1 MNNFINLIARNTA
14 VLLMITTYACKRH
27 YTIADN
33 MVTVLLNSED
43 FSADVLYVLYVS
55 SLRIFGK
62 TYEDNKTIQVIRD
75 DIKYLLSIK
84 RGELKGV

>member
-1 MNNFINLIARNTA
+1 MNNFINIIARNTA
-14 VLLMITTYACKRH
+14 VLLMITTYTRKEH

-55 SLRIFGK
+55 SLRLFGR
-62 TYEDNKTIQVIRD
+62 TYEDNKTIQAIRD

-84 RGELKGV
+84 RGELKGA

>member
-1 MNNFINLIARNTA
+1 MSNFINLIARNTA

-84 RGELKGV
+84 RGELKGA

>member
-1 MNNFINLIARNTA
+1 MT
-14 VLLMITTYACKRH
+14 TTYTRKEH

-55 SLRIFGK
+55 SLRIFGR

>member
-1 MNNFINLIARNTA
+1 
-14 VLLMITTYACKRH
+14 MITTYACKRH

>member
-1 MNNFINLIARNTA
+1 
-14 VLLMITTYACKRH
+14 MITTYTRKEH

-55 SLRIFGK
+55 SLRLFGR

>member
-43 FSADVLYVLYVS
+43 FSVDVMSVLYAS
-55 SLRIFGK
+55 SLKLYGV
-62 TYEDNKTIQVIRD
+62 TYKDNKTIQAIRD
-75 DIKYLLSIK
+75 DMKYLLSIK
-84 RGELKGV
+84 RGELKDD

>member
-1 MNNFINLIARNTA
+1 
-14 VLLMITTYACKRH
+14 MITTYTRKEH

-33 MVTVLLNSED
+33 MVTVLLNSDD

-55 SLRIFGK
+55 SLRLFGR

>member
-1 MNNFINLIARNTA
+1 MDNFINIIARNIA
-14 VLLMITTYACKRH
+14 VLLMITTYTRKEH

>member
-1 MNNFINLIARNTA
+1 MSNFINLIARNTA

-84 RGELKGV
+84 RGELKYG

>member
-1 MNNFINLIARNTA
+1 
-14 VLLMITTYACKRH
+14 MITTYTRKEH

-55 SLRIFGK
+55 SLRLFGR
-62 TYEDNKTIQVIRD
+62 TYEDNKTIQAIRD

-84 RGELKGV
+84 RGELKGA

>member
-1 MNNFINLIARNTA
+1 
-14 VLLMITTYACKRH
+14 MITTYTRKEH

>member
-1 MNNFINLIARNTA
+1 MNNFINIIARNTA
-14 VLLMITTYACKRH
+14 VLLMITTYTRKEH

-55 SLRIFGK
+55 SLRLFGR

>member
-1 MNNFINLIARNTA
+1 MNNFINIIARNTA
-14 VLLMITTYACKRH
+14 VLLMITTYTRKEH

-55 SLRIFGK
+55 SLRLFGR
-62 TYEDNKTIQVIRD
+62 TYDDNKTIQVIRD

>member
-1 MNNFINLIARNTA
+1 MNNFINIIARNTA
-14 VLLMITTYACKRH
+14 VLLMITTYTRKEH
-27 YTIADN
+27 YIIADN

-55 SLRIFGK
+55 SLRLFGR

>member
-1 MNNFINLIARNTA
+1 MSNFINLIARNTA

>member
-1 MNNFINLIARNTA
+1 MDNFINIIARNTA
-14 VLLMITTYACKRH
+14 VLLMITTYTRKEH

-55 SLRIFGK
+55 SLRLFGR

>member
-1 MNNFINLIARNTA
+1 
-14 VLLMITTYACKRH
+14 MITTYTRKEH

-33 MVTVLLNSED
+33 MVTILLNSED
-43 FSADVLYVLYVS
+43 FSTDVLYVLYVS
-55 SLRIFGK
+55 SLKLFGR
-62 TYEDNKTIQVIRD
+62 TYDDNKTIQVIRD